1 MMSMFGIEN
10 IYSFALSIVAIV
22 VSLVAFFFT
31 FFQNRKGRI
40 SQIQTAK
47 LEELLECVYELSKFY
62 GEFKLLEN
70 KIVEKN
76 KEGSNIS
83 FEKYRENYEYGFIV
97 KRHEKIDVLLSRV
110 EVLYK
115 VYTKGK
121 INSLLGEYFNMM
133 DCFYM
138 YVLNTGDLQKSL
150 KYPKGFPTE
159 SEFRKVIEDIEVK
172 LIVEIK
178 KYK

>member
-1 MMSMFGIEN
+1 MFSIEN
-10 IYSFALSIVAIV
+10 IYSSALSIIAIV

-62 GEFKLLEN
+62 GRFKLLEN
-70 KIVEKN
+70 KVGEKN
-76 KEGSNIS
+76 KKGSNIS
-83 FEKYRENYEYGFIV
+83 FEKYRENHEYGFIV
-97 KRHEKIDVLLSRV
+97 KRHKEINILLSRI

-121 INSLLGEYFNMM
+121 INRLVGGYFNMM

-138 YVLNTGDLQKSL
+138 YVQNTGDFQKTL
-150 KYPKGFPTE
+150 KYPNGFPNE
-159 SEFRKVIEDIEVK
+159 DQFSEIIKNIETK

-178 KYK
+178 RYN